1 VAQNFIEL
9 EITESAFSENSK
21 SMLENMRIL
30 RDKGFKVDIDDFGI
44 GYSSLSFLLDAP
56 IDVVKV
62 DKLFVD
68 NIDVSS
74 RHREYLK
81 QMCIL
86 INTTKKNI
94 IFEGVETESQA
105 DFLNSCGFDYA
116 QGWLFDKAIN
126 ITEFEKKYID

>member
-1 VAQNFIEL
+1 
-9 EITESAFSENSK
+9 
-21 SMLENMRIL
+21 
-30 RDKGFKVDIDDFGI
+30 
-44 GYSSLSFLLDAP
+44 
-56 IDVVKV
+56 V

-68 NIDVSS
+68 NIDISS

-86 INTTKKNI
+86 INTTEKNI

-105 DFLNSCGFDYA
+105 DFLNSCGFDCA